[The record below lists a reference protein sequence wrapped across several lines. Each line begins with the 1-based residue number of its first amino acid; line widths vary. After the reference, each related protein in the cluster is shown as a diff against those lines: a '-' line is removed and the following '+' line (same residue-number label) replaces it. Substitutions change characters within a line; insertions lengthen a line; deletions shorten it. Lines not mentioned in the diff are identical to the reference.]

1 MASPSLGKS
10 PDEAGFLAALGQR
23 VRDRRDQAGLTRRRL
38 AELSGLS
45 ERYLAQLE
53 SGDGNISILLIRRVA
68 DALHCSLEQLLS
80 EQATDPE
87 IASALDVLR
96 TLEPGQRHQA
106 VSALQQRFGEMSR
119 ERARRIALIG
129 LRGAGKSTLGVRLA
143 ARLKVPFFELDQQI
157 ERELGAGLESIF
169 SMYGQDTYRE
179 AERRV
184 LDRLTR
190 THRRCVI
197 ATGGSLVLE
206 PRTYELLRERCLT
219 IWLKASPEEH
229 MDRVIAQGDLRPIR
243 GRDHAMA
250 ELRTILK
257 QRDRLYALADAA
269 VDTTGASESA
279 SLKRLVDVIA
289 VASPLAGSSAREAPA
304 APA

>member
-1 MASPSLGKS
+1 MATPAQGKS
-10 PDEAGFLAALGQR
+10 PDEAEFLAALGKR
-23 VRDRRDQAGLTRRRL
+23 VRDRRDELELTRRRL
-38 AELSGLS
+38 AVLSGLS

-68 DALHCSLEQLLS
+68 QALQCTLGQLLS
-80 EQATDPE
+80 DQGADTETMAAVE
-87 IASALDVLR
+87 VLR
-96 TLEPGQRHQA
+96 ALEPGQRRQA
-106 VSALQQRFGEMSR
+106 VQALQQRFGEASR
-119 ERARRIALIG
+119 ERVRRVALVG
-129 LRGAGKSTLGVRLA
+129 LRGAGKSTLGARLA

-184 LDRLTR
+184 LERLTR
-190 THRRCVI
+190 THRRCVV

-206 PRTYELLRERCLT
+206 SRTYELLRERCLT

-229 MDRVIAQGDLRPIR
+229 MDRVIAQGDLRPMH

-250 ELRTILK
+250 ELRTILR

-269 VDTTGASESA
+269 VDTTGASEAA
-279 SLKRLVDVIA
+279 SLTRLLDVIA
-289 VASPLAGSSAREAPA
+289 AASPAEASAPARSAR
-304 APA
+304 

>member
-1 MASPSLGKS
+1 MASPALGKS
-10 PDEAGFLAALGQR
+10 PDEASFLAALGRR
-23 VRDRRDQAGLTRRRL
+23 VRDRRDEAGLTRRRL
-38 AELSGLS
+38 SESSGLS

-68 DALHCSLEQLLS
+68 EALHCSLEQLLS
-80 EQATDPE
+80 DQAPDPE
-87 IASALDVLR
+87 IASALEVLR

-106 VSALQQRFGEMSR
+106 VLALQQRFGEMSR
-119 ERARRIALIG
+119 ERARRIALVG
-129 LRGAGKSTLGVRLA
+129 LRGAGKSTLGARLA
-143 ARLKVPFFELDQQI
+143 SRLKVPFFELDQQI

-169 SMYGQDTYRE
+169 AMYGQDTYRE

-257 QRDRLYALADAA
+257 QRDRLYALADAS
-269 VDTTGASESA
+269 VDTTGASEA
-279 SLKRLVDVIA
+279 ESLRRLADVIA
-289 VASPLAGSSAREAPA
+289 VASPLAGSSARDGPA
-304 APA
+304 APG